1 MMIYFVTE
9 LVNMIR
15 FCYVCQC

>member
-1 MMIYFVTE
+1 MIYFVTE